1 MEGHA
6 LHSKIDLLQG
16 PAVRDGLALV
26 VLVLFLLLLL
36 LAVKGY
42 SYNRAKRKE
51 KSGGIELFLLTPLNK
66 T

>member
-1 MEGHA
+1 MEGHV

-36 LAVKGY
+36 LLPAVKGY
-42 SYNRAKRKE
+42 SYNKE
-51 KSGGIELFLLTPLNK
+51 K
-66 T
+66 